1 MRSTANDSLIER
13 TKGQPRTFIVK
24 WDGRLVDNP
33 KDWIEIPEKAMP
45 VVMFII
51 EEVERDG

>member
-1 MRSTANDSLIER
+1 MRPTANDSLIEQ

-45 VVMFII
+45 AVMFII
-51 EEVERDG
+51 EEVRSNE